1 MTTLCQTARVLTI
14 VMLICFFGGCRQDEL
29 CYLHPHKMPVRVNVD
44 WKRFFPFE
52 RPTGM
57 TVMLFSDDENG
68 TVYTE
73 LTNTTTHAYLHIPA
87 GTYHTLVFN
96 QSITEFG
103 SFSFRDMDIHS
114 AAVVASQVGSRWY
127 TRGESSTVAMDAE
140 WMAVG
145 NEYDCVLEQQEIIE
159 HGTITVNKN
168 NTKSV
173 SEDEIVD
180 EDYILAHVTPRN
192 IIQTVRVYVH
202 IEGIYNLL
210 SARAALSGLSE
221 GYLLTQGKT
230 LNSEVT
236 YLIEEFSEKRDP
248 DDPTKGY
255 IEGSFTCFGLPD
267 DHQANAQEN
276 YLFLQCLLVD
286 NKTIKTFDIPVG
298 DKIEKVITE
307 MTCQENGETL
317 IEEHIELH
325 LHVNPIALPDV
336 EPVDGG
342 SSGFDAEVEDW
353 EEEDVDIPM

>member
-1 MTTLCQTARVLTI
+1 MSTLRRISPLLVI

-29 CYLHPHKMPVRVNVD
+29 CYLHPHQMPVRVNVD
-44 WKRFFPFE
+44 WRRFFPFE

-68 TVYTE
+68 AVYTE
-73 LTNTTTHAYLHIPA
+73 LTNTTTHAYINIPA
-87 GTYHTLVFN
+87 GTYHALVFN

-103 SFSFRDMDIHS
+103 SFSFRDMGTHS
-114 AAVVASQVGSRWY
+114 TAVVASQVGSRWY
-127 TRGESSTVAMDAE
+127 TRGEYGTVAVDAE

-173 SEDEIVD
+173 SEGELVD

-192 IIQTVRVYVH
+192 IIQSVRVYVH
-202 IEGIYNLL
+202 VEGIYNLR
-210 SARAALSGLSE
+210 SARAALSGMSE
-221 GYLLTQGKT
+221 GYLLTQGKP

-236 YLIEEFSEKRDP
+236 YLIEEFAETRDP
-248 DDPTKGY
+248 DDPTKGC
-255 IEGSFTCFGLPD
+255 IVGSFSCFGLPD
-267 DHQANAQEN
+267 DHQATVEEN
-276 YLFLQCLLVD
+276 NLFLQCLLVD
-286 NKTIKTFDIPVG
+286 NKTVKTFDIPVG

-307 MTCQENGETL
+307 MTCQEGGETL
-317 IEEHIELH
+317 TEEHIELH
-325 LHVNPIALPDV
+325 LHVDIVLPDV

-353 EEEDVDIPM
+353 DEEDVDVQM

>member
-1 MTTLCQTARVLTI
+1 MSTLRRIARVLAI
-14 VMLICFFGGCRQDEL
+14 VILISIFGGCRQDEL

-73 LTNTTTHAYLHIPA
+73 LTNTTTHAYIHIPA

-103 SFSFRDMDIHS
+103 SFSFRDMGTHS
-114 AAVVASQVGSRWY
+114 TAVVASQVGSRWY
-127 TRGESSTVAMDAE
+127 TRGEYGTVAVDAE

-173 SEDEIVD
+173 SEGELVD

-192 IIQTVRVYVH
+192 IIQSVRVYVH
-202 IEGIYNLL
+202 VEGIYNLR
-210 SARAALSGLSE
+210 SARAALSGMSE
-221 GYLLTQGKT
+221 GYLLTQGKP

-236 YLIEEFSEKRDP
+236 YLIEEFAETRDP
-248 DDPTKGY
+248 DDPTKGC
-255 IEGSFTCFGLPD
+255 IVGSFTCFGLPN
-267 DHQANAQEN
+267 DHQATAEEN
-276 YLFLQCLLVD
+276 NLFLQCLLVD
-286 NKTIKTFDIPVG
+286 NKTVKTFDIPVG

-307 MTCQENGETL
+307 MICQEGRETL
-317 IEEHIELH
+317 TEEHIELH
-325 LHVNPIALPDV
+325 LHVKIDLPDV
-336 EPVDGG
+336 EPVDGD

-353 EEEDVDIPM
+353 DEEDVDVQM

>member
-1 MTTLCQTARVLTI
+1 MSMLRRSARALAI
-14 VMLICFFGGCRQDEL
+14 VMLLCFFGGCRQDEL

-73 LTNTTTHAYLHIPA
+73 LTNTTTHAYVHIPA

-103 SFSFRDMDIHS
+103 SFSFRDMGTHS
-114 AAVVASQVGSRWY
+114 TAVVASQVGSRWY
-127 TRGESSTVAMDAE
+127 TRSEYGTVAVDAE

-145 NEYDCVLEQQEIIE
+145 NEYDCILEQQEIIE

-168 NTKSV
+168 NTRSV
-173 SEDEIVD
+173 LEGELVD

-192 IIQTVRVYVH
+192 IIQSVRVYVH
-202 IEGIYNLL
+202 VDGIYNLR
-210 SARAALSGLSE
+210 SARAALSGMSE
-221 GYLLTQGKT
+221 GYLLTQGKP

-236 YLIEEFSEKRDP
+236 YLIEEFAETRDP
-248 DDPTKGY
+248 DDPTKGC
-255 IEGSFTCFGLPD
+255 IVGSFTCFGLPD
-267 DHQANAQEN
+267 DHQATAEEN
-276 YLFLQCLLVD
+276 NLFLQCLLVD
-286 NKTIKTFDIPVG
+286 NKTVKTFDIPVG

-317 IEEHIELH
+317 TEEHIELH
-325 LHVNPIALPDV
+325 LHVEIDLPDV
-336 EPVDGG
+336 EPVGGG

-353 EEEDVDIPM
+353 DEEDVDVQM

>member
-1 MTTLCQTARVLTI
+1 MSMLRRSARALAI
-14 VMLICFFGGCRQDEL
+14 VMLLCFFGGCRQDEL

-73 LTNTTTHAYLHIPA
+73 LTNTTTHAYVHIPA

-103 SFSFRDMDIHS
+103 SFSFRDMGTHS
-114 AAVVASQVGSRWY
+114 TAVVASQVGSRWY
-127 TRGESSTVAMDAE
+127 TRSEYGTVAVDAE

-145 NEYDCVLEQQEIIE
+145 NEYDCILEQQEIIE

-168 NTKSV
+168 NTRSV
-173 SEDEIVD
+173 LEGELVD

-192 IIQTVRVYVH
+192 IIQSVRVYVH
-202 IEGIYNLL
+202 VDGIYNLR
-210 SARAALSGLSE
+210 SARAALSGMSE
-221 GYLLTQGKT
+221 GYLLTQGKP

-236 YLIEEFSEKRDP
+236 YLIEEFAETRDP
-248 DDPTKGY
+248 DDPTKGC
-255 IEGSFTCFGLPD
+255 IVGSFTCFGLPD
-267 DHQANAQEN
+267 DHQATAEEN
-276 YLFLQCLLVD
+276 NLFLQCLLVD
-286 NKTIKTFDIPVG
+286 NKTVKTFDIPVG

-317 IEEHIELH
+317 TEEHIELH
-325 LHVNPIALPDV
+325 LHVEIDLPDV
-336 EPVDGG
+336 EPVGGG

-353 EEEDVDIPM
+353 EEEDVDVQM

>member
-1 MTTLCQTARVLTI
+1 MSTLRRIARVLAI
-14 VMLICFFGGCRQDEL
+14 VILISIFGGCRQDEL

-73 LTNTTTHAYLHIPA
+73 LTNTTTHAYVHIPA

-103 SFSFRDMDIHS
+103 SFSFRDMGTHS
-114 AAVVASQVGSRWY
+114 TAVVASQVGSRWY
-127 TRGESSTVAMDAE
+127 TRSEYGTVAVDAE

-145 NEYDCVLEQQEIIE
+145 NEYDCILEQQEIIE

-168 NTKSV
+168 NTRSV
-173 SEDEIVD
+173 LEGELVD

-192 IIQTVRVYVH
+192 IIQSVRVYVH
-202 IEGIYNLL
+202 VDGIYNLR
-210 SARAALSGLSE
+210 SARAALSGMSE
-221 GYLLTQGKT
+221 GYLLTQGKP

-236 YLIEEFSEKRDP
+236 YLIEEFAETRDP

-255 IEGSFTCFGLPD
+255 IVGSFTCFGLPD
-267 DHQANAQEN
+267 DHQATAEEN
-276 YLFLQCLLVD
+276 NLFLQCLLVD
-286 NKTIKTFDIPVG
+286 NKTVKTFDIPVG

-307 MTCQENGETL
+307 MTCQEGGETL
-317 IEEHIELH
+317 TEEHIELH
-325 LHVNPIALPDV
+325 LHVEIDLPDV
-336 EPVDGG
+336 EPVGGG

-353 EEEDVDIPM
+353 DEEDVDVQM

>member
-1 MTTLCQTARVLTI
+1 MSTLRRIALVLTT

-73 LTNTTTHAYLHIPA
+73 LTNTTTHAYVHIPA

-103 SFSFRDMDIHS
+103 SFSFRDMGTH
-114 AAVVASQVGSRWY
+114 ATAVVASQVGSRWY
-127 TRGESSTVAMDAE
+127 TRGEYGTVAVESE

-145 NEYDCVLEQQEIIE
+145 NEYDCVLDQQEIIE
-159 HGTITVNKN
+159 HGTITVKKN
-168 NTKSV
+168 NTKSGAE
-173 SEDEIVD
+173 SEIVE

-192 IIQTVRVYVH
+192 IIQTVRIFVH
-202 IEGIYNLL
+202 IDGIYNLR

-236 YLIEEFSEKRDP
+236 YLVEEFKETRDSN
-248 DDPTKGY
+248 DPTKGY

-267 DHQANAQEN
+267 DHQATVQEN
-276 YLFLQCLLVD
+276 SLFLQCLLVD
-286 NKTIKTFDIPVG
+286 NETIKTFDIPVG
-298 DKIEKVITE
+298 DQIEKVITE

-317 IEEHIELH
+317 TEEHIELH
-325 LHVNPIALPDV
+325 LHVQIELPDV
-336 EPVDGG
+336 EPAGGG

-353 EEEDVDIPM
+353 EEEDVDVPM